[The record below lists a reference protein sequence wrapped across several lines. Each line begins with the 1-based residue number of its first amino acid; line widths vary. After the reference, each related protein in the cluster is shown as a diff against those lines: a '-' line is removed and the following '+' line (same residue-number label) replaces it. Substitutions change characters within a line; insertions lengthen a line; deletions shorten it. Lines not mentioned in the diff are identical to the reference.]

1 MAKPTRYTKQD
12 RRRKRLHA
20 PFNLSV
26 GALIRHQSKLRALHV
41 EKSLLAAKAL
51 RRCVELETWISETMQ
66 GLESISYPS
75 GCCMCGDAME
85 GHASALTCGHT
96 AVDSGE
102 YYLSELTKGAAA
114 LLAKPMVDAPTDK
127 LYSYFQMQQLI
138 NHGLWQLKQRD
149 KAVEELSRQLE
160 AVKKELFLQT
170 ARGEP
175 HDGC

>member
-12 RRRKRLHA
+12 RRRKRLHS

-26 GALIRHQSKLRALHV
+26 GALIRHQNKLRALHV

-51 RRCVELETWISETMQ
+51 RRCVELETWIADTMQ

-85 GHASALTCGHT
+85 GHASAMTCGHT

-102 YYLSELTKGAAA
+102 YYLSELTKGGAA
-114 LLAKPMVDAPTDK
+114 LLAKPMVDAPKDK
-127 LYSYFQMQQLI
+127 PYSYLQMQQQT
-138 NHGLWQLKQRD
+138 NHALWQLKQKD
-149 KAVEELSRQLE
+149 KVVEELSQQL
-160 AVKKELFLQT
+160 AALKKELFLQT

-175 HDGC
+175 YDG